1 MLVCQWR
8 DVNGPNPD
16 DSWLYEKR
24 FCIESGACTADPAV
38 YCAYNVDGPNAPLDA
53 WEKYTAGGDAYGGG
67 FAFWQGWCYETC
79 PGPDGNHASGV
90 YAGKRP
96 SPSCGPEEVPYP
108 YDGACSPEDDTG
120 TPTTGTPTEGT
131 GDPTSETGD
140 DTDGGDTDTDGPF
153 VETWLC
159 SQFAAE
165 NCQTRTGN
173 GINVDDEH
181 CWSTSATPP
190 TGRCVTAATAADAAS
205 GCECLCTMTNSS
217 LTGGCETPGVCE
229 VTPPGLDCSIPY
241 PDSPVP
247 LPSGYACEQGI
258 YDAGIAAA
266 MCPNNF
272 KLFDASAALV
282 LASSPSTNTA
292 VAGIVGYL
300 SYTVSNCN
308 STACDFSVDILVSP
322 ANDISGVYTQGTAVA
337 GSYSIEDLSFEMMG
351 RLEGVWRPSRGT
363 ITFGN
368 DHFWATATMTG
379 LTLDNAPLP
388 ASPLRF
394 GTDQI
399 VGRLSTRSPVLSLN
413 FAFDVPGGTATF
425 SLSTR

>member
-1 MLVCQWR
+1 MNFKQSSCILVAGIGAILTACNNDNANTNTGAETTPPPGDPGGNPLYNAQVLVCQWR

-190 TGRCVTAATAADAAS
+190 DGA
-205 GCECLCTMTNSS
+205 
-217 LTGGCETPGVCE
+217 VCNRR
-229 VTPPGLDCSIPY
+229 D
-241 PDSPVP
+241 
-247 LPSGYACEQGI
+247 
-258 YDAGIAAA
+258 
-266 MCPNNF
+266 
-272 KLFDASAALV
+272 
-282 LASSPSTNTA
+282 
-292 VAGIVGYL
+292 
-300 SYTVSNCN
+300 
-308 STACDFSVDILVSP
+308 
-322 ANDISGVYTQGTAVA
+322 
-337 GSYSIEDLSFEMMG
+337 
-351 RLEGVWRPSRGT
+351 RG
-363 ITFGN
+363 
-368 DHFWATATMTG
+368 
-379 LTLDNAPLP
+379 
-388 ASPLRF
+388 
-394 GTDQI
+394 
-399 VGRLSTRSPVLSLN
+399 
-413 FAFDVPGGTATF
+413 
-425 SLSTR
+425 